1 MSLSVN
7 NTGYSNS
14 QAQST
19 ATSSTTAQSA
29 TTEPTTA
36 SSDITR
42 IIDPITGKTVTFPN
56 NIKISAEAL
65 ARLKENAGKPLHPDV
80 TKIDENAQR
89 TEAQIRELAR
99 QRNVSSPNPNINL
112 SVDPIGT
119 NEMALELWSNNLKE
133 DSGISKE
140 DFVGLVHQALSKPS
154 DVTTWSYTT
163 DSIEITLKAAKLEE
177 LKNRYVDSSA
187 HQKAD
192 KDIQDFIKYQS
203 DALSNLEKNI
213 LQDEYQRSVDAGD
226 TDKANATFLEL
237 QQNAEGTSATQVQRQ
252 QIFSLAA
259 STPANSLFD
268 SFRNYISATASDRY
282 TQNDHLSV
290 ISKFQSHWFQF
301 QQQLK

>member
-19 ATSSTTAQSA
+19 ATSSTTAQST

-42 IIDPITGKTVTFPN
+42 IVDPITGKTVTFPN
-56 NIKISAEAL
+56 TIKISAEAL

-99 QRNVSSPNPNINL
+99 QRNVSGPNPNINL

-192 KDIQDFIKYQS
+192 KDIQDFITYQS
-203 DALSNLEKNI
+203 NALSNLEKNI

-237 QQNAEGTSATQVQRQ
+237 QKNAEGTSATQVQRQ

>member
-99 QRNVSSPNPNINL
+99 QRNVSGPNPNINL
-112 SVDPIGT
+112 SVDPSAQT
-119 NEMALELWSNNLKE
+119 KWRLS
-133 DSGISKE
+133 SGQITSKKTAAS
-140 DFVGLVHQALSKPS
+140 VKKSLS
-154 DVTTWSYTT
+154 VW
-163 DSIEITLKAAKLEE
+163 
-177 LKNRYVDSSA
+177 
-187 HQKAD
+187 
-192 KDIQDFIKYQS
+192 FIKHW
-203 DALSNLEKNI
+203 
-213 LQDEYQRSVDAGD
+213 
-226 TDKANATFLEL
+226 
-237 QQNAEGTSATQVQRQ
+237 
-252 QIFSLAA
+252 
-259 STPANSLFD
+259 
-268 SFRNYISATASDRY
+268 RN
-282 TQNDHLSV
+282 HLM
-290 ISKFQSHWFQF
+290 
-301 QQQLK
+301 